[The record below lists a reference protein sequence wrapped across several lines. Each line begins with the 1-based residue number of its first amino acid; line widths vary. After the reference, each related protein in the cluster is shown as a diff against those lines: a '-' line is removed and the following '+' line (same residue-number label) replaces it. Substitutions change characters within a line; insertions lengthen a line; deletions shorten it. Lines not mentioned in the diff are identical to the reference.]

1 MESITIKVN
10 DEMASEINK
19 AMKPNYST
27 KTEFIREALRDKM
40 KQIEGDK
47 FLMALKRFQ
56 GAAKVHVTD
65 EMLEEAREKALRNY
79 CKERGWKSE

>member
-10 DEMASEINK
+10 DEMASEIDK

-27 KTEFIREALRDKM
+27 KTEFIREALRDKL

-47 FLMALKRFQ
+47 FLMALKKFQ
-56 GAAKVHVTD
+56 GAAKVHVSD
-65 EMLEEAREKALRNY
+65 EMLEETREKVMNELI
-79 CKERGWKSE
+79 KKRGIKLD

>member
-10 DEMASEINK
+10 DEMAAEIDK

-27 KTEFIREALRDKM
+27 KTEFIREALRDKI

-56 GAAKVHVTD
+56 GAAKVHVSD
-65 EMLEEAREKALRNY
+65 EMLEETREKVIRDY